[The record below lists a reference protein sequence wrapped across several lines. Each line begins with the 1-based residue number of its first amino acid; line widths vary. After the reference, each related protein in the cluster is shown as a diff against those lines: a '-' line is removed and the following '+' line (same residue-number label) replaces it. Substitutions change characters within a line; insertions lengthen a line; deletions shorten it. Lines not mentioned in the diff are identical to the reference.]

1 MHGKDI
7 GIGIDFGTSN
17 SAVAWFD
24 GHDLQ
29 MIPLEESNG
38 IMPTALHLNR
48 DFQSTTGTDA
58 VRRYV
63 DENRGRRVEMVA
75 EIIGTASQ
83 SAEES
88 DAEPS
93 NIYGGLVDR
102 SLPGRLILGA
112 KRLLGSKRQDTLE
125 IFGKNFRLVALITP
139 ILLQIRS
146 CINDSVISPINK
158 VHIGRP
164 VEFEG
169 TNSLA
174 LERLTESSRY
184 AGYTGISFFP
194 EPVAATLSYLYS
206 DKAIKQGVTLAVDFG
221 GGTLDFSLIEFTS
234 ISTQN
239 ESPSQKEKKLQFN
252 VIATSGIAMG
262 GDHIDQL
269 IFESLI
275 FPLLG
280 KGERWV
286 RTVDGTLVDTP
297 FPFQEYEQGLLNW
310 AITHK
315 LNQNQFTARLANCI
329 SSSSGSSK
337 EKFERLRDTI
347 QHNYSFNIF
356 SAIKKAKAELS
367 ETEETVLSV
376 PELDLNIPFR
386 RNQLNAIINELM
398 ALIEEQICQLFN
410 ESEID
415 FHNVTRVVRTGG
427 SSNIVAVIN
436 LLEKYFPGKVVQHD
450 PFTSVAAGLAI
461 ANYFDYRADIPK
473 SSFEYP

>member
-17 SAVAWFD
+17 SAAATFD
-24 GHDLQ
+24 GDNVR
-29 MIPLEESNG
+29 MIPLEEPTG
-38 IMPTALHLNR
+38 IMPTALHLDR
-48 DFQSTTGTDA
+48 DFQSTTGAEA
-58 VRRYV
+58 VQRYV

-75 EIIGTASQ
+75 EIIGQASQ
-83 SAEES
+83 SVEES

-102 SLPGRLILGA
+102 SLPGRLILGV
-112 KRLLGSKRQDTLE
+112 KRLLGNKRQDTLE
-125 IFGKNFRLVALITP
+125 VFGKNFRLVALITP
-139 ILLQIRS
+139 ILLRIRS
-146 CINDSVISPINK
+146 CIDDVITSPFNK

-174 LERLTESSRY
+174 LERLAESSQY

-206 DKAIKQGVTLAVDFG
+206 DDAIKQGMTLAVDFG
-221 GGTLDFSLIEFTS
+221 GGTLDFSLIRFNP
-234 ISTQN
+234 IDTQTEN
-239 ESPSQKEKKLQFN
+239 RAKTQKRLEFN
-252 VIATSGIAMG
+252 VIATSGVAMG

-269 IFESLI
+269 IFENLI

-280 KGERWV
+280 KGERWS

-315 LNQNQFTARLANCI
+315 LNQNQFTARLADCI
-329 SSSSGSSK
+329 NSSSDSSK

-367 ETEETVLSV
+367 EVEETLLSV
-376 PELDLNIPFR
+376 PELDLNIPFH
-386 RNQLNAIINELM
+386 RNQLNVIIGDLM
-398 ALIEEQICQLFN
+398 TLIEKKICQLF
-410 ESEID
+410 EQSDMEFRD
-415 FHNVTRVVRTGG
+415 VTRVVRTGG
-427 SSNIVAVIN
+427 SSNIIAVIN

-461 ANYFDYRADIPK
+461 ANYFDYQTTNPK
-473 SSFEYP
+473 QF

>member
-24 GHDLQ
+24 GNDLK
-29 MIPLEESNG
+29 MIPLEESSG
-38 IMPTALHLNR
+38 IMPTALHLDR
-48 DFQSTTGTDA
+48 DFQATTGTEA

-75 EIIGTASQ
+75 EIIGQASQ
-83 SAEES
+83 SAEET

-112 KRLLGSKRQDTLE
+112 KRLLGSTRQDTLE
-125 IFGKNFRLVALITP
+125 IFGRNFRLVALITP
-139 ILLQIRS
+139 ILLRIRS
-146 CINDSVISPINK
+146 CINDAVVSPITK

-174 LERLTESSRY
+174 LKRLTESSQY

-206 DKAIKQGVTLAVDFG
+206 DKAIEQGMTLAVDFG
-221 GGTLDFSLIEFTS
+221 GGTLDFSLIEFTPAEPQQKHQ
-234 ISTQN
+234 TQK
-239 ESPSQKEKKLQFN
+239 QKKLQFT
-252 VIATSGIAMG
+252 VIATSGVAMG

-269 IFESLI
+269 IFENLI
-275 FPLLG
+275 FPVLG
-280 KGERWV
+280 KGERWS

-315 LNQNQFTARLANCI
+315 LNQNQFTARLADCI

-367 ETEETVLSV
+367 EAEETVLSV

-386 RNQLNAIINELM
+386 RTQLDAIIGELM
-398 ALIEEQICQLFN
+398 ALIEEKIAQLFE
-410 ESEID
+410 ESNID
-415 FHNVTRVVRTGG
+415 FGDVTRVVRTGG
-427 SSNIVAVIN
+427 SSNIIAVIDM
-436 LLEKYFPGKVVQHD
+436 LEKYFPRKVVQHD

-461 ANYFDYRADIPK
+461 ANYFNYQVDIPETN
-473 SSFEYP
+473 FEYA